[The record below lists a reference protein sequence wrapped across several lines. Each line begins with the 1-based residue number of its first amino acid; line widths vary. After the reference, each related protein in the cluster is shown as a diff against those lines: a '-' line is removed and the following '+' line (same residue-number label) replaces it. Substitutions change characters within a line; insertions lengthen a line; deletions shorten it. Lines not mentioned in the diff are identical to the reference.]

1 MKEEQAPYIAASS
14 YIYNT
19 LHAFHNPEHNFVRDS
34 FLTDLILTGPD
45 GGQDCSTMPTNNLRI
60 VDFAQRLESTNQ
72 NKNYHKAYY
81 TLSLFSLLSDACHK
95 KFHLVHEMQNVI
107 FNLANTLQK
116 IN

>member
-34 FLTDLILTGPD
+34 FLTDLILTGQD

-72 NKNYHKAYY
+72 NKNDHKAYVIHC
-81 TLSLFSLLSDACHK
+81 LSLVYSVMLVTKSSILSMKCRM
-95 KFHLVHEMQNVI
+95 LVLIWRTHCR
-107 FNLANTLQK
+107 K
-116 IN
+116 